1 MKRLA
6 FHLTV
11 LMTFMLPSACS
22 SLEED
27 QHADQIVVTASIG
40 AETRTSIGSETGN
53 GHKVVWSEG
62 DRILISTGISNKN
75 KATYVAASYGS
86 STASFIQEDASK
98 TLDFTGGAIAGYPAE
113 TMSIGNP
120 DENNELYFSIPS
132 EQNYRKDS
140 FDEGAMPMISDLA
153 YEPMLN
159 FRNAAGVLRLN
170 ISAPQSDVSVSD
182 ITITTAEYIS
192 GECGYIPKTQKIFF
206 DDSMQCTQQVSL
218 LCGNGVNVSSDG
230 VPFYIVVPHQTYSEM
245 AICVS
250 TTEGKQ
256 QTFRMKEGKEI
267 TVERSTITTI
277 PLSLTEIEDTK
288 DPKVNIKIES
298 VTYDNIKFSFEVK
311 NTTSY
316 YCGFQTKLS
325 FMRDMESN
333 YIIESLPYATQYTSP
348 LSYTGNISTFQPEM
362 KDILIE
368 SGQSYVIW
376 FIPYKKDGNYTADDI
391 VYAETMTKSFVP
403 GGNVQVTYKD
413 VVIDK
418 TSISM
423 TLRAPSSTYIYCI
436 LLTEEEFAQYPT
448 EAQRI
453 DLLLEPGGR
462 SRCFDTYEDIFVV
475 KSLRPGA
482 RMILMAVA
490 TDKYGQYGPL
500 LVEMFETEPIPYN
513 GIKVSIDK
521 DIEAARN
528 TETLTWST
536 TGGEVVGYRYFLQST
551 SSYRW
556 INTFLTDV
564 SYVQETLYLDP
575 GLYYLNSGTTPSAS
589 TKGFTKGTEYILV
602 VCAADAEGNIS
613 KADSWTFTY

>member
-6 FHLTV
+6 FHITV
-11 LMTFMLPSACS
+11 LIAAILPSTCS
-22 SLEED
+22 SLEEE
-27 QHADQIVVTASIG
+27 QHAAPATVTASIG
-40 AETRTSIGSETGN
+40 TETRTSIGAETGS

-62 DRILISTGISNKN
+62 DRIIISTGTSSKS
-75 KATYVAASYGS
+75 KATYIAADYGNA
-86 STASFIQEDASK
+86 TASFIPEDASK
-98 TLDFTGGAIAGYPAE
+98 ALDFTGGAIAGYPVE
-113 TMSIGNP
+113 NMYIGNP
-120 DENNELYFSIPS
+120 DENNELYFTIPS

-140 FDEGAMPMISDLA
+140 FDEGAMPMISELA
-153 YEPMLN
+153 YEPVLN

-170 ISAPQSDVSVSD
+170 ISAQQSNISIKD
-182 ITITTAEYIS
+182 ITVTTSEYIS

-206 DDSMQCTQQVSL
+206 DDTMLCNKQTSL
-218 LCGNGVNVSSDG
+218 VCGNGVKVSSAG

-245 AICVS
+245 AICVT

-267 TVERSTITTI
+267 SVKRSTITTI
-277 PLSLTEIEDTK
+277 PLALTEIEDTK

-298 VTYDNIKFSFEVK
+298 VTFNNIKFSFEVK

-325 FMRDMESN
+325 FVRDMESN
-333 YIIESLPYATQYTSP
+333 HILEYLPYATPYTSP
-348 LSYTGNISTFQPEM
+348 LSYTGYISTFKSEM
-362 KDILIE
+362 EDTLIE
-368 SGQSYVIW
+368 PGQSYVIW
-376 FIPYKKDGNYTADDI
+376 FIPYKKNGNYTADDI
-391 VYAETMTKSFVP
+391 FYAETMTKSFSP
-403 GGNVQVTYKD
+403 GGSVKVTYRD
-413 VVIDK
+413 LVIDK

-423 TLRAPSSTYIYCI
+423 ILSAPSSMYIYSL
-436 LLTEEEFAQYPT
+436 LLTEEEFAEYPT

-462 SRCFDTYEDIFVV
+462 SRCFDSFEDLFVA
-475 KSLRPGA
+475 KFLRPGA
-482 RMILMAVA
+482 RMVLLSIAI
-490 TDKYGQYGPL
+490 DKSGKYGPL

>member
-6 FHLTV
+6 FHITV
-11 LMTFMLPSACS
+11 LIAAILPSACS
-22 SLEED
+22 SLEEE
-27 QHADQIVVTASIG
+27 QHAAPATVTASIG
-40 AETRTSIGSETGN
+40 TETRTSIGAETGS

-62 DRILISTGISNKN
+62 DRIIISTGTSSKS
-75 KATYVAASYGS
+75 KATYIAADYGNA
-86 STASFIQEDASK
+86 TASFIPEDASK
-98 TLDFTGGAIAGYPAE
+98 ALDFTGGAIAGYPVE
-113 TMSIGNP
+113 NMYIGNP
-120 DENNELYFSIPS
+120 DENNELYFTIPS

-140 FDEGAMPMISDLA
+140 FDEGAMPMISELA
-153 YEPMLN
+153 YEPVLN

-170 ISAPQSDVSVSD
+170 ISAQQSNISIKD
-182 ITITTAEYIS
+182 ITVTTSEYIS

-206 DDSMQCTQQVSL
+206 DDTMLCNKQTSL
-218 LCGNGVNVSSDG
+218 VCGNGVKVSSAG

-245 AICVS
+245 AICVT

-267 TVERSTITTI
+267 SVKRSTITTI
-277 PLSLTEIEDTK
+277 PLALTEIEDTK

-298 VTYDNIKFSFEVK
+298 VTFNNIKFSFEVK

-325 FMRDMESN
+325 FVRDMESN
-333 YIIESLPYATQYTSP
+333 HILEYLPYATPYTSP
-348 LSYTGNISTFQPEM
+348 LSYTGYISTFKSEM
-362 KDILIE
+362 EDTLIE
-368 SGQSYVIW
+368 PGQSYVIW
-376 FIPYKKDGNYTADDI
+376 FIPYKKNGNYTADDI
-391 VYAETMTKSFVP
+391 FYAETMTKSFSP
-403 GGNVQVTYKD
+403 GGSVKVTYRD
-413 VVIDK
+413 LVIDK

-423 TLRAPSSTYIYCI
+423 ILSAPSSMYIYSL
-436 LLTEEEFAQYPT
+436 LLTEEEFAEYPT

-462 SRCFDTYEDIFVV
+462 SRCFDSFEDLFVA
-475 KSLRPGA
+475 KFLRPGA
-482 RMILMAVA
+482 RMVLLSIAI
-490 TDKYGQYGPL
+490 DKSGKYGPL